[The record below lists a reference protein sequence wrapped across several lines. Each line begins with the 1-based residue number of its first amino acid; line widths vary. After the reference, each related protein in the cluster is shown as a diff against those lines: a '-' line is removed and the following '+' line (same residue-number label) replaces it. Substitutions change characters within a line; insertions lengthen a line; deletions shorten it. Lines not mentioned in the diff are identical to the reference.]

1 MVKLYVCFWSVRCA
15 HISFLSTFS
24 HISRLETAHLR
35 PEIITSKILVKNILL
50 SENKSSRQKLPT
62 PNIECLAGKT
72 CHVCTQLERFFL
84 TCTRL
89 MQSTVSTKSL
99 TKEKAGKRGIHPFTQ
114 VYLLSE
120 TWKRGWLGLIRALS
134 TRFRIFWN
142 GGFFL
147 LFRNN

>member
-1 MVKLYVCFWSVRCA
+1 MRCA

-89 MQSTVSTKSL
+89 DAIDGKY
-99 TKEKAGKRGIHPFTQ
+99 EKFDKGKGGKKGNSSFYPGLPSFRD
-114 VYLLSE
+114 LE
-120 TWKRGWLGLIRALS
+120 TRLIG
-134 TRFRIFWN
+134 TD
-142 GGFFL
+142 
-147 LFRNN
+147 

>member
-1 MVKLYVCFWSVRCA
+1 MRCA

-72 CHVCTQLERFFL
+72 CHVCTQLERFFH

-89 MQSTVSTKSL
+89 DAIDGKY
-99 TKEKAGKRGIHPFTQ
+99 EKFDKGKGGEKGNSSFYPGLPSFRD
-114 VYLLSE
+114 LE
-120 TWKRGWLGLIRALS
+120 TRLIG
-134 TRFRIFWN
+134 TD
-142 GGFFL
+142 
-147 LFRNN
+147 